1 MFRELN
7 TLINNELPEQD
18 LDNFSVIIGS
28 NPSQGARSPILW
40 NKVYKEEKKNTLMLP
55 LDVSEDRL
63 LDLITLLQENK
74 SCLGG
79 AIAVPFKEKI
89 FALLKKNLPKDI
101 TDIGAINCFY
111 REKDSKYFFTGT
123 NTDGEASLESISNI
137 LEETK
142 NKNIHL
148 IGFGGAGKAIL
159 AFLVKKF
166 NATHSIKVFNRSIP
180 SNVSKTSRGDLFHNL
195 EDFKNFSGQSD
206 IIINATTL
214 GTESL
219 SEKTPI
225 EKSTL
230 ESCSPMTVVF
240 DIIYNPIKTKLLQ
253 EAESLGLRTINGLRM
268 NLIQAVL
275 AYSYTNNTDL
285 SPERIFEIM
294 SSNKD

>member
-7 TLINNELPEQD
+7 TLINNEIAEQD

-28 NPSQGARSPILW
+28 NPSQGARSPLLW
-40 NKVYKEEKKNTLMLP
+40 NKVYKEEKNNTLMLP

-63 LDLITLLQENK
+63 PDLITFLQENK
-74 SCLGG
+74 KCLGG
-79 AIAVPFKEKI
+79 AISVPYKEKI
-89 FALLKKNLPKDI
+89 FALLKEKLPKDI

-123 NTDGEASLESISNI
+123 NTDGEASLESINEF

-148 IGFGGAGKAIL
+148 IGYGGAGKAIL
-159 AFLVKKF
+159 AFLLKKF
-166 NATHSIKVFNRSIP
+166 NSTHSIKVFNRSIP
-180 SNVSKTSRGDLFHNL
+180 SNASITSKKNIFHNL
-195 EDFKNFSGQSD
+195 EDFKNFSGNSD

-214 GTESL
+214 GSGNL

-230 ESCSPMTVVF
+230 EICSSKTIVF
-240 DIIYNPIKTKLLQ
+240 DIIYSPLKTKLLQ
-253 EAESLGLRTINGLRM
+253 EADSLGLKTINGLRM

-275 AYSYTNNTDL
+275 AFSYTNNTDL
-285 SPERIFEIM
+285 STERIFEIM
-294 SSNKD
+294 SSI